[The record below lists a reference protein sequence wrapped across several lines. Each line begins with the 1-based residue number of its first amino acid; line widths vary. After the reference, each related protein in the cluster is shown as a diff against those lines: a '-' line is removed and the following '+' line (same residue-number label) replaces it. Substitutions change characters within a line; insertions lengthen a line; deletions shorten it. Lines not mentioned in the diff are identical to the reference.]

1 MWCAPTKNQ
10 YQYQKRKR
18 NRLNI
23 KHKNKNNINIIN
35 KIMITIKNKQTNTN
49 FDNIPT
55 NASKCMP
62 REIFKIKR
70 LHPKDK
76 KTYKDTHT
84 NKNTW

>member
-1 MWCAPTKNQ
+1 
-10 YQYQKRKR
+10 
-18 NRLNI
+18 
-23 KHKNKNNINIIN
+23 
-35 KIMITIKNKQTNTN
+35 MITIKNKQTNTN

-84 NKNTW
+84 QTKTLGKMTLGQTKNMNRHLIY

>member
-1 MWCAPTKNQ
+1 
-10 YQYQKRKR
+10 
-18 NRLNI
+18 
-23 KHKNKNNINIIN
+23 
-35 KIMITIKNKQTNTN
+35 MITIKKQTNTN

-84 NKNTW
+84 QTKTRTLGKMTLGQTKNMNRHLIY